1 MLPGDDGRFSCLLGP
16 RRPDGYDGPFI
27 ELSADAH
34 GVLTRDYHRFPAE
47 EARVDWHIEV
57 VDHAGLD
64 VVPDH
69 TDAGV
74 ARSLRAALR
83 FAQDVYALTPL
94 ILAGQN
100 FLAPPYRAG
109 DATHGYSMADAC
121 YCLGG
126 FNLEPGQA
134 AVITVRHPRSR
145 FWNFTLWNQYMA
157 ALDVEYGRGGINI
170 GTAVPN
176 SDGSVTIVIAREQLE
191 HPNALSTKDH
201 TEGLM
206 SFRWFHADEAT
217 FQTAWF
223 SVSLLTELAV
233 VPKPLQKP
241 HPPIFQ
247 PFAVYEAIKQVAISK
262 KLSIFPYNHAGFKHA
277 HWINTAARLHRAV
290 FTADAKPLTT
300 QEVTRRLK
308 RYGKLAG
315 ISVTLMNLR
324 TLSNSHQM
332 YLDVFGDAD
341 TFAEALDLLRPGSQP
356 AELSPFFQKQPEKAD
371 ARLHGIGRRSSMRP
385 R

>member
-1 MLPGDDGRFSCLLGP
+1 MKQTLTLDQCKALIRSISEHGSKQAKAIDHALVVSVLMCG
-16 RRPDGYDGPFI
+16 
-27 ELSADAH
+27 ADAR
-34 GVLTRDYHRFPAE
+34 T
-47 EARVDWHIEV
+47 W
-57 VDHAGLD
+57 
-64 VVPDH
+64 
-69 TDAGV
+69 TWQDA
-74 ARSLRAALR
+74 
-83 FAQDVYALTPL
+83 
-94 ILAGQN
+94 LAN
-100 FLAPPYRAG
+100 
-109 DATHGYSMADAC
+109 
-121 YCLGG
+121 
-126 FNLEPGQA
+126 
-134 AVITVRHPRSR
+134 
-145 FWNFTLWNQYMA
+145 
-157 ALDVEYGRGGINI
+157 
-170 GTAVPN
+170 
-176 SDGSVTIVIAREQLE
+176 
-191 HPNALSTKDH
+191 
-201 TEGLM
+201 
-206 SFRWFHADEAT
+206 
-217 FQTAWF
+217 
-223 SVSLLTELAV
+223 
-233 VPKPLQKP
+233 
-241 HPPIFQ
+241 PIFQ